1 MIGARIL
8 LVDDEVV
15 FTKNMA
21 KLLTNRGYVVT
32 PVNSGDGAIRELE
45 ENDFDVVVLDL
56 KMPGM
61 DGITT
66 LKEIKKLGLFTET
79 LILTGH
85 GAIDTALEATKF
97 GAYDYLTKPCEID
110 ELVAK
115 IEGAWEKKDDAQKD
129 DIQEKIKKVVESPS
143 SAFSLFGKKKS
154 KK

>member
-1 MIGARIL
+1 MIGSKIL

-15 FTKNMA
+15 FTQNMA
-21 KLLTNRGYVVT
+21 KLLANRGYVVMA
-32 PVNSGDGAIRELE
+32 VNSGDAAIQALE
-45 ENDFDVVVLDL
+45 EKDFDVVVLDL

-85 GAIDTALEATKF
+85 GSIDSALEAIKI

-110 ELVAK
+110 ELVGK
-115 IEGAWEKKDDAQKD
+115 IEGAWEKKDDEVKKD
-129 DIQEKIKKVVESPS
+129 IEEKIQKVVESPQDV
-143 SAFSLFGKKKS
+143 FDLFPKKK
-154 KK
+154 